1 MTNHHHIFGGRVS
14 FVLVIRQCRNMSS
27 SSSGSRAAATTH
39 AGTDDHEDATQRL
52 HHQQQMA
59 IQQQQQHLLQ
69 TAQLPVTYHLYFESS
84 FSPETF
90 AIFNISEKT
99 SLEGEA
105 LLEKIRSYVANIKT
119 QFNFI
124 PEELPERIEKVLMG
138 LHYGWCTL
146 AMDLISGDLN
156 LIQIE
161 KCRPK
166 LNEMLITDIGR
177 AIETL
182 LDTFEVAFMARYTP
196 SPMFSRNL
204 THSLVSSSLIS
215 FHVLPFHHIP
225 SHHVLPFHHIP
236 PPLHSD
242 AAKLVAKTR
251 GQLEN
256 TWIDKNRNPLNEAFA
271 FMRYTLV
278 QLLSLHFPFLSS
290 PHHDPLSLFPSFFLS
305 LPPHQCHSPSPPPP

>member
-1 MTNHHHIFGGRVS
+1 
-14 FVLVIRQCRNMSS
+14 MSS

-59 IQQQQQHLLQ
+59 IQQQQLHLLQ

-105 LLEKIRSYVANIKT
+105 LLEKIRSYVTSIKT

-124 PEELPERIEKVLMG
+124 PEELPERIENVLMG

-182 LDTFEVAFMARYTP
+182 LDTFEVAFMARYSLTP
-196 SPMFSRNL
+196 
-204 THSLVSSSLIS
+204 T
-215 FHVLPFHHIP
+215 
-225 SHHVLPFHHIP
+225 
-236 PPLHSD
+236 
-242 AAKLVAKTR
+242 TR
-251 GQLEN
+251 L
-256 TWIDKNRNPLNEAFA
+256 
-271 FMRYTLV
+271 
-278 QLLSLHFPFLSS
+278 
-290 PHHDPLSLFPSFFLS
+290 
-305 LPPHQCHSPSPPPP
+305 